1 MVAAQYAPLHNREY
15 VLEDRIP
22 YVFEDH
28 RKGGGIFLFKD
39 PCLHDRLHASFPDLP
54 HVLFPAFRDAE
65 SSISLL

>member
-15 VLEDRIP
+15 VL
-22 YVFEDH
+22 EDH